1 MNETGRIYSW
11 IWKMLI
17 KKNIYP
23 EKVRWNRLMKMKNNY
38 EVPRNAGNLEQ
49 IISKEQ
55 TKFIYPLNNG
65 GFCQY
70 DVKKAKIRF

>member
-1 MNETGRIYSW
+1 
-11 IWKMLI
+11 
-17 KKNIYP
+17 
-23 EKVRWNRLMKMKNNY
+23 MKMKNNY

-55 TKFIYPLNNG
+55 TKFIYPLSNG

-70 DVKKAKIRF
+70 DVKKAELRF